1 MRVSAIENFSPRYD
15 ADRLVALALCAASG
29 SDAGWARALRAYGA
43 QQGHLPQIVADSV
56 TETSPTC
63 RIVTSGSHKVTVVS
77 RREAPAQSVFVPQAA
92 RELEARLADGQT
104 QCLHLS
110 DNGDYLGFVAFSRD
124 GANGAGEGSAASPAG
139 IPWAAVAAFAC
150 TCALVAFAAA
160 SIALR

>member
-1 MRVSAIENFSPRYD
+1 MRVSAVENFSPRYD
-15 ADRLVALALCAASG
+15 VDRLVALALCAASE
-29 SDAGWARALRAYGA
+29 SDADWARALRAYGA

-63 RIVTSGSHKVTVVS
+63 RIVASGSHKVAIAS

-92 RELEARLADGQT
+92 RELEARLDDGET
-104 QCLHLS
+104 QCLHLA

-124 GANGAGEGSAASPAG
+124 AAAEARKGAAPFAS

-150 TCALVAFAAA
+150 ACAVIAFAAA